1 MNSHNND
8 EYIFEGTHDES
19 VDDMLEGTRRRLQHE
34 WLTGQ
39 PSEATENDEG
49 DDTSI
54 PTSGREKDFH
64 LHAYTENIPRMKQE
78 EDWIVINRG
87 EDV

>member
-8 EYIFEGTHDES
+8 EMFENTYDES
-19 VDDMLEGTRRRLQHE
+19 VDDILERTRARLQHE
-34 WLTGQ
+34 WLTGE
-39 PSEATENDEG
+39 PSETTENDEG
-49 DDTSI
+49 EDTSI

-64 LHAYTENIPRMKQE
+64 LHAYTESIPRMKQE